1 MGNRE
6 EQLGVN
12 MNIYTVFFEKLC
24 IYSCITYIFC
34 KSLGNIKMIKKDK
47 ASVFMEFT
55 VY

>member
-12 MNIYTVFFEKLC
+12 MNIYTVFFEKLWHLFMHY
-24 IYSCITYIFC
+24 IYIFL
-34 KSLGNIKMIKKDK
+34 SLGNIKMIKKDK